1 MPNRPNEFVPP
12 PPREIPEWAEY
23 RPKKLEQFGYP
34 VPSNGGR
41 GTIGGRT
48 PVLPAGHAPGYSAAT
63 AYTYPSAPMGGP
75 GAAQIP
81 FAPVQGFHAPTNS
94 ASATALVFGVLAV
107 TYGITVFGGL
117 LFGPMAILAG
127 LVGLN
132 KAKKTGGSGRAASQ
146 WGLWLGVA
154 GTCIG
159 IFLASLPAAE
169 APTKVYPRDHVPVPY
184 ERYQQYGEPPAE
196 DDSF

>member
-41 GTIGGRT
+41 GIAGGRT
-48 PVLPAGHAPGYSAAT
+48 PVLPGGHAPGYSGAP
-63 AYTYPSAPMGGP
+63 AYTYPSAPVGSPGG
-75 GAAQIP
+75 AQIP
-81 FAPVQGFHAPTNS
+81 FSPVQGFHPPTNS
-94 ASATALVFGVLAV
+94 AGATALVFGVLAI
-107 TYGITVFGGL
+107 TYGITVFGGFV
-117 LFGPMAILAG
+117 FGPLAILAG

-132 KAKKTGGSGRAASQ
+132 KAKKTGGNGRAASQ
-146 WGLWLGVA
+146 WGLWMGVL

-159 IFLASLPAAE
+159 IFLASFSAAE
-169 APTKVYPRDHVPVPY
+169 TRTRVYHHQQSPTPH
-184 ERYQQYGEPPAE
+184 EQYQEHGESPEEA
-196 DDSF
+196 DSF